1 MNKSDLIDALYH
13 THPQYTHDDV
23 ASAVSKILGAM
34 SQQLAQGQRIEIR
47 DFGAFS
53 LNYRPPRKGRNPK
66 SGEAVDVPAK
76 YVPHF
81 KVGKLLRENVDCINS
96 SLHDGG

>member
-1 MNKSDLIDALYH
+1 MNKSDLIDGLYH
-13 THPQYTHDDV
+13 IHPQYTHDDV
-23 ASAVSKILGAM
+23 ASVVSKILGAM
-34 SQQLAQGQRIEIR
+34 SQKLAQGQRIEIR

-53 LNYRPPRKGRNPK
+53 LNYRQPRKGRNPK

-81 KVGKLLRENVDCINS
+81 KAGKLLRENVDCIKS
-96 SLHDGG
+96 PLRDGG